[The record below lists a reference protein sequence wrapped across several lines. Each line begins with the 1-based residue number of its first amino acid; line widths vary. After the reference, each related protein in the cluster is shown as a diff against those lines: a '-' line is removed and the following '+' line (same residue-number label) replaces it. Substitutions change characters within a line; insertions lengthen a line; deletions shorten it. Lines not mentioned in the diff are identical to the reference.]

1 YGPFKRN
8 GRHTALSNE
17 AFDASL
23 RENDPEWGV
32 RDLEAVAA
40 LAAAAG
46 FGLEEVVEMPANNL
60 SIILRMTTSGRHAPD
75 WDPRSEEVLRDQV
88 AAYDGMRERCPVAYS
103 ELMQWSVFRH
113 EDVVRV
119 LHDPETFSSAVS
131 RHVAIPAGMD
141 PPEHTEFR
149 RLIDPYFAPARMDA
163 LAPACRAIALELVR
177 RGDTELMAEV
187 ALPFSVRAQCAFLGW
202 PAEMEQPLGAWTR
215 RNYEAT
221 LAQDRAAMADIARE
235 FEGFVGSMLEARR
248 RSGARPQDD
257 ATASLMHE
265 TVHGRPVRDK
275 EIVNILRTWTVG
287 EIGSIASAAGILAY
301 FLAAHPELQAR
312 LRAEPSRLGPAIDEI
327 LRIHGPLV
335 ASRRVATRPVEIAGR
350 RIGAGEGLSL
360 NWVAANR
367 DARAFEAPDTFRPDR
382 DPERNLLYG
391 AGIHACPG
399 APLARMQLRAFVDAL
414 FERSSLIALLP
425 DRPPAR
431 ARYPASG
438 FATLPLRIS

>member
-1 YGPFKRN
+1 MAKDATRHRPP
-8 GRHTALSNE
+8 GRHY
-17 AFDASL
+17 
-23 RENDPEWGV
+23 
-32 RDLEAVAA
+32 
-40 LAAAAG
+40 
-46 FGLEEVVEMPANNL
+46 
-60 SIILRMTTSGRHAPD
+60 PD
-75 WDPRSEEVLRDQV
+75 WDPRSEDVLRDQV
-88 AAYDGMRERCPVAYS
+88 AAYDEMRERCPVAYS

-119 LHDPETFSSAVS
+119 LHDPETFSSKVS

-141 PPEHTEFR
+141 APEHTEFR

-163 LAPACRAIALELVR
+163 LAPACRAIALELIR
-177 RGDTELMAEV
+177 RGERELMAEV

-235 FEGFVGSMLEARR
+235 FEGLVGSMLEARR
-248 RSGARPQDD
+248 RLGARPRDD
-257 ATASLMHE
+257 VTASLMHE
-265 TVHGRPVRDK
+265 TVQGRPVRDE

-287 EIGSIASAAGILAY
+287 EIGSIASAAGILAH

-350 RIGAGEGLSL
+350 RIEAGEGLSL

-367 DARAFEAPDTFRPDR
+367 DARAFEAPDNFRPDR

-414 FERSSLIALLP
+414 FEGSSLIALLP

-431 ARYPASG
+431 ARYPACG
-438 FATLPLRIS
+438 FSTLPLRIG

>member
-1 YGPFKRN
+1 
-8 GRHTALSNE
+8 
-17 AFDASL
+17 
-23 RENDPEWGV
+23 V
-32 RDLEAVAA
+32 Q
-40 LAAAAG
+40 
-46 FGLEEVVEMPANNL
+46 
-60 SIILRMTTSGRHAPD
+60 
-75 WDPRSEEVLRDQV
+75 RDQV
-88 AAYDGMRERCPVAYS
+88 AAYDAMRERCPVAYS

-113 EDVVRV
+113 EDVVRA
-119 LHDPETFSSAVS
+119 LHDPATFSSKVS

-141 PPEHTEFR
+141 APEHAEFR

-163 LAPACRAIALELVR
+163 LAPACRAIAGGLIR
-177 RGDTELMAEV
+177 RGEVELMAEL

-235 FEGFVGSMLEARR
+235 FEGFVGRMLEARR

-257 ATASLMHE
+257 TTAALMHE
-265 TVHGRPVRDK
+265 TVQGRPVRDE

-287 EIGSIASAAGILAY
+287 EIGSIASAAGILAH
-301 FLAAHPELQAR
+301 FLAAHPDLQAR

-350 RIGAGEGLSL
+350 RIEAGQGLSL

-367 DARAFEAPDTFRPDR
+367 DARAFEAPDIFRADR
-382 DPERNLLYG
+382 DPGLNLLYG

-414 FERSSLIALLP
+414 FEGSSLIELLP
-425 DRPPAR
+425 DKPPAR

-438 FATLPLRIS
+438 YATLPVRIG